1 MCRGADAGTGD
12 KVEGTKR
19 FMAKQKS
26 QKKSQRSQPS
36 ATRTSSATIKEAAP
50 QAVTKP
56 AANPL
61 PTPPAAQPSRI
72 WLWPTVGLFAAV
84 VLIGGIVFFL
94 RDSTAPGPTTLPA
107 AVADAATATPTAP
120 VALRPADAPPGV
132 VDYCK
137 RSPKFRDSLGFSTRA
152 ALSTIEQGVKGASM
166 VEFDANGQALR
177 SYQDPSWDDAG
188 YLGHVVLDRG
198 GNVYTFPAP
207 YVSLIDNPPDL
218 QNIVYRIDS
227 TTAAMTRFYTLTA
240 TAPPTEANPFG
251 IMGLAYDCDTES
263 LYIASVAGST
273 RDETLGQIVRLD
285 LASREVRFRYEGV
298 DAFGMGLYIGPTG
311 KRLYY
316 GLARTPEIYSIGV
329 DERGD
334 LLDDVKLEITLPD
347 TTLKARRI
355 VFGTDGTLQVRSR
368 PFDFNLIV
376 TSDRPEVVYNYQLDP
391 ATQSWQLVQQ

>member
-1 MCRGADAGTGD
+1 
-12 KVEGTKR
+12 
-19 FMAKQKS
+19 MAKQKS
-26 QKKSQRSQPS
+26 HKKGQRSQSAAARPPS
-36 ATRTSSATIKEAAP
+36 ATTKEAAP
-50 QAVTKP
+50 KAVAK
-56 AANPL
+56 PL
-61 PTPPAAQPSRI
+61 PTSPVAQPSRA
-72 WLWPTVGLFAAV
+72 WLWPTVGLLAAV
-84 VLIGGIVFFL
+84 VLIGGIVFFF
-94 RDSTAPGPTTLPA
+94 RDGTPPGPTTLPA
-107 AVADAATATPTAP
+107 GAVDAATATPTAP
-120 VALRPADAPPGV
+120 VALRPADAPPGM

-166 VEFDANGQALR
+166 VEFAANGQPLH

-240 TAPPTEANPFG
+240 TAPPTAANPFG

-263 LYIASVAGST
+263 LYLASVAGST
-273 RDETLGQIVRLD
+273 RDQTLGQIVRLD
-285 LASREVRFRYEGV
+285 LATREVRFRYEGV
-298 DAFGMGLYIGPTG
+298 DAFGIGLYIGPTG

-316 GLARTPEIYSIGV
+316 GLARAPEIYSIGV

-334 LLDDVKLEITLPD
+334 LLADVKLEITLPD
-347 TTLKARRI
+347 ATLKARRI

-376 TSDRPEVVYNYQLDP
+376 TSDRPEVVYNYRFDT
-391 ATQSWQLVQQ
+391 ASQSWQLVQQ